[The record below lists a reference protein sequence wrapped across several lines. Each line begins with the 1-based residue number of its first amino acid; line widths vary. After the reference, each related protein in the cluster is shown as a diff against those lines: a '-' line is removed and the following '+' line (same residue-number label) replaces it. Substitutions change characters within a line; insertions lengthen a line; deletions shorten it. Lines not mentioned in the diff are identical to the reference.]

1 MFVPVEREP
10 EVVFF
15 QREGAEGCE
24 DVTTEPEAAS
34 ALSNG
39 NGVKEVLEPSEGAKE
54 SKKASSNGGNGLGS
68 VEEGVKEESDNGSSA
83 ISSVASSIAGSSST
97 SSEDGDKSSSSGSE
111 HSEPAQQSKETDNS
125 ANLTLPE
132 TNGSAI
138 SIIARLNAT
147 EPLLDRGQMAQIGVY
162 EQHIQDDEG
171 RRSSQPLGSRGTAA
185 DLAVLDYMSDRIL
198 SEIGAADL
206 LIKSSFAIGLAGAG
220 RLETE
225 SADEADAAMQRLD
238 CLAREHVL
246 YRRNHFTGDMF
257 LENKHRPDDEP
268 SIERWF
274 TSLDRINVATFAL
287 LVFRPQTVITE
298 TTAHIMPNH
307 ERMVASLGLK
317 AAVKAFF
324 EHIVP
329 LNRRNADTL
338 SLLVD
343 MQTQVWLLSATDEAT
358 LQEIIEHER
367 STSNDPIEM
376 LLAIYP
382 RADGMDENSQSFD
395 AQGVAMYRSEVNQR
409 LSKISGGKLNIT
421 RSQYPLSRLWISLAE
436 YCVAKVVESAPCT
449 IAKSVAEKELD
460 GDDFELDIA
469 GDAAAARNDELG
481 EIEHTKDY
489 SGEFGESPMRGDFE
503 VTIFKTP
510 REKRPAVPTT
520 TTTKS
525 SSAAVEPV
533 AAPEAN
539 GLEVNESDNED
550 ITIDLSFLEER
561 RVAVL
566 LRDALSDIHL
576 DELMSKID
584 AEIIDVSKPST
595 RTRMSERPQL
605 ALPVQMEKLPETI
618 DDNEE
623 FRLQI
628 DESGGDREED
638 HSDDEQRIGRLRS
651 SDSTPMRTRL
661 RAKRR
666 RVSLGRE
673 NGGFEGSG
681 DEQADIESPE
691 VGAAGENG
699 HYGRNG
705 SADDEM
711 LQRILNGS
719 KGTPKSKGVRYH
731 PLRLESSDGNEFQGR
746 RGISA
751 EDISDL
757 IQSHVPVQFTQ
768 SADELSEPEDSGDD
782 RAAAAADGRRRRRL
796 ASASS
801 TSERDTR
808 GRLGQYRPI
817 RPAPARHEET
827 DDEYFSGGHRLV
839 NGRMPQRSRRS
850 TAQHRIRWTP
860 EEEECFVRAIHKYG
874 NAWKEILR
882 DHGPRGIVDHVLAK
896 RNSVN
901 LKDKARNIKIRLMRE
916 GKPLGPFYH
925 ATGHL

>member
-1 MFVPVEREP
+1 
-10 EVVFF
+10 
-15 QREGAEGCE
+15 
-24 DVTTEPEAAS
+24 
-34 ALSNG
+34 
-39 NGVKEVLEPSEGAKE
+39 
-54 SKKASSNGGNGLGS
+54 
-68 VEEGVKEESDNGSSA
+68 
-83 ISSVASSIAGSSST
+83 
-97 SSEDGDKSSSSGSE
+97 
-111 HSEPAQQSKETDNS
+111 
-125 ANLTLPE
+125 
-132 TNGSAI
+132 
-138 SIIARLNAT
+138 
-147 EPLLDRGQMAQIGVY
+147 
-162 EQHIQDDEG
+162 
-171 RRSSQPLGSRGTAA
+171 
-185 DLAVLDYMSDRIL
+185 
-198 SEIGAADL
+198 
-206 LIKSSFAIGLAGAG
+206 
-220 RLETE
+220 
-225 SADEADAAMQRLD
+225 
-238 CLAREHVL
+238 
-246 YRRNHFTGDMF
+246 
-257 LENKHRPDDEP
+257 
-268 SIERWF
+268 
-274 TSLDRINVATFAL
+274 
-287 LVFRPQTVITE
+287 
-298 TTAHIMPNH
+298 
-307 ERMVASLGLK
+307 
-317 AAVKAFF
+317 
-324 EHIVP
+324 
-329 LNRRNADTL
+329 
-338 SLLVD
+338 
-343 MQTQVWLLSATDEAT
+343 
-358 LQEIIEHER
+358 
-367 STSNDPIEM
+367 M

-382 RADGMDENSQSFD
+382 RADGMDEDSQSFD

-421 RSQYPLSRLWISLAE
+421 RSQYLLSRLWLSLAE
-436 YCVAKVVESAPCT
+436 YCVAKVVGSAPCT
-449 IAKSVAEKELD
+449 IAKAVAEKELD

-469 GDAAAARNDELG
+469 GDAAAAAAAAARNGELG

-489 SGEFGESPMRGDFE
+489 SEEFGESPMSGDFE

-520 TTTKS
+520 TTKS
-525 SSAAVEPV
+525 SAAAAAVEPV
-533 AAPEAN
+533 AAPEAD
-539 GLEVNESDNED
+539 GHEFNESDNED
-550 ITIDLSFLEER
+550 IIIDLSFLEER

-584 AEIIDVSKPST
+584 AELIDVSKPST

-628 DESGGDREED
+628 DESGGDRDED
-638 HSDDEQRIGRLRS
+638 PSDEEQRIGRLRS

-681 DEQADIESPE
+681 DEQADIDSPE

-699 HYGRNG
+699 YYGRNG

-801 TSERDTR
+801 ASERDMR

-817 RPAPARHEET
+817 RPAPARHEEA

-839 NGRMPQRSRRS
+839 NGRMPQKSRRS

-874 NAWKEILR
+874 NAWQEILR